1 MFVETSAVVSMVT
14 RELGF
19 EAIADRI
26 DNAELAVTSPVV
38 ILEASMV
45 IASRLNVDPDE
56 AEGRVRAILDAG
68 GVVITDIN
76 DETASLAV
84 QAFQRYGK
92 GRGHPARLNMG
103 DCFSY
108 ACAKQH
114 RVPLLYVGNDF
125 AQTDLA

>member
-1 MFVETSAVVSMVT
+1 MFIDTSIVVAVLSDEVNGDQLARLVANSINPMTSA
-14 RELGF
+14 
-19 EAIADRI
+19 
-26 DNAELAVTSPVV
+26 VV

-45 IASRLNVDPDE
+45 LSTKLVVDPSV
-56 AEGRVRAILDAG
+56 AEKQVMAFLATG
-68 GVVITDIN
+68 GVEIIDI
-76 DETASLAV
+76 DVATASLAV

-92 GRGHPARLNMG
+92 GRGHPARLNMA
-103 DCFSY
+103 DCLSY